1 MEITKLKVTQVKSTI
16 GHCKRVRSVVT
27 GLGLTRIG
35 KSVVVKNTPE
45 FRGMIKKVIHLVR
58 VEEIDE

>member
-1 MEITKLKVTQVKSTI
+1 MGITKLKVTQIKSTI
-16 GHCKRVRSVVT
+16 GHCKHTRAVVA

-45 FRGMIKKVIHLVR
+45 FRGMIKKVLHLVR